1 MFQNTE
7 MVAYVDNQGSVD
19 IWRKGFSTSCFYSY
33 TIAKAIYEVSKGI
46 NARVHIQKIRRCSD
60 TWSVAADALSKA
72 DFKLFRTIMPDHNL
86 TMCWVPRTILKW
98 LQDPVVD
105 MDLGYKI
112 LLELKGMGQEV
123 LL

>member
-1 MFQNTE
+1 M
-7 MVAYVDNQGSVD
+7 
-19 IWRKGFSTSCFYSY
+19 
-33 TIAKAIYEVSKGI
+33 
-46 NARVHIQKIRRCSD
+46 
-60 TWSVAADALSKA
+60 AADALSKA